1 MTAVR
6 VRIVPADLSG
16 SAGILTQ
23 AYSISWADEGLD
35 VGVGAFT
42 VPHDSPS
49 LLADPTLLNRDNVA
63 VIEDDDNPAW
73 PGFGFLIRGR
83 RRTRGDVW
91 DPIQVKGP
99 GVLELLRQALVEYA
113 GGVVP
118 GAIPSDER
126 PFGWMAYDYDDSGW
140 TSPAPYSGGLQK
152 SPRFPAQ
159 RGLPES
165 WVDGDAEWIG
175 PEELSGSPYGY
186 QPIVTGH
193 QADDYWYLRDHLV
206 GGYSG
211 LARLHIAADNEFL
224 AYLNG
229 SQIAAG
235 DDWRRMVSVDIELT
249 GNDRL
254 AVQIYNALPTT
265 GPNPSAIIYSITT
278 ITPQGEAGDVLF
290 RSTSGAVFSSPQ
302 NAKQRITIAADSP
315 PFPWGSS
322 YPGPTLSGTW
332 RIVWNGNRSEPIS
345 WRTSE
350 GSLKRAIEGL
360 PGIDSVTITERVGG
374 SGSSPAGFQS
384 AVVEFTGPNVSG
396 RPQPLFELEH
406 DDLRHDHDQTGVV
419 NLTTGRSANQSPAG
433 ADRIRVLAF
442 PGSPPG
448 VTIGFILVTLFDEW
462 KSRGGLSAITRG
474 FTATHDSRGVPWSKE
489 IVFVCQV
496 GNDSW
501 LSVAERLRE
510 EGVDVW
516 MGTDWVLHAAQQRG
530 DDLSASTVIPLDSAY
545 QLQHEDETQLI
556 NALLVRT
563 DDVWFRRGSPPAGT
577 RREEFLSLGL
587 QPDVQ
592 SAIGLADTVLT
603 AMARSRQVI
612 RFALTTGQNAAQPY
626 VDFDLMDRITAPW
639 LDPENIVGPW
649 ELAATRVDTIAGRVN
664 RIGDVEWAFEVEA

>member
-1 MTAVR
+1 MTDIRVR
-6 VRIVPADLSG
+6 VVSDDLAANLG
-16 SAGILTQ
+16 LLVQ
-23 AYSISWADEGLD
+23 AYGVEWADEGLD
-35 VGVGAFT
+35 VGAGAFT

-49 LLADPTLLNRDNVA
+49 LLADPSMLDRDNVV
-63 VIEDDDNPAW
+63 VIEDDANPSW
-73 PGFGFLIRGR
+73 PGHAFLIRGR
-83 RRTRGDVW
+83 QRTRGDVW

-113 GGVVP
+113 GGVVA
-118 GAIPSDER
+118 GSIPSDER

-152 SPRFPAQ
+152 APRFDVR
-159 RGLPES
+159 RGLPEQFP
-165 WVDGDAEWIG
+165 DPDAEWIG
-175 PEELSGSPYGY
+175 PEALTGNQYG
-186 QPIVTGH
+186 QLVEGH

-229 SQIAAG
+229 SQIATG
-235 DDWRRMVSVDIELT
+235 DDWRRTVSVDVELT

-254 AVQIYNALPTT
+254 ALQIYNALPTT
-265 GPNPSAIIYSITT
+265 GPNPSAVIYSITT
-278 ITPQGEAGDVLF
+278 ITADGEAGDVLF
-290 RSTSGAVFSSPQ
+290 RSTSGQVFSKSS

-315 PFPWGSS
+315 PFPWGST

-332 RIVWNGNRSEPIS
+332 RVVWNGNRSEPIS

-360 PGIDSVTITERVGG
+360 PGIDEVTITERVGG

-419 NLTTGRSANQSPAG
+419 SLSTGRTASQSGPG

-448 VTIGFILVTLFDEW
+448 VTIGFILQVLFDEAN
-462 KSRGGLSAITRG
+462 SRGFIAAITRG
-474 FTATHDSRGVPWSKE
+474 FDATVDSRGVPWAKS
-489 IVFVCQV
+489 IVFVAQV

-530 DDLSASTVIPLDSAY
+530 DDLSASTVIPLDAAY
-545 QLQHEDETQLI
+545 QLQHQDETQLI

-563 DDVWFRRGSPPAGT
+563 DDVWFRRGAPPAGT
-577 RREEFLSLGL
+577 RREAFLSLGL

-592 SAIGLADTVLT
+592 SAIGLADTVLES
-603 AMARSRQVI
+603 MARSRQVI
-612 RFALTTGQNAAQPY
+612 RFALQSGQVSAQPY
-626 VDFDLMDRITAPW
+626 VDFGPMDRVLGPW
-639 LDPENIVGPW
+639 LDPENITGAW
-649 ELAATRVDTIAGRVN
+649 ELAATRVDTVAGRVT
-664 RIGDVEWAFEVEA
+664 RTGEIEWAFEVEA